1 MMRECLINVLPVHTI
16 ESVDLV
22 AELPEIQDIFFEA
35 ENNPS
40 FGRFYPDE
48 YLPIGS
54 VKYFHTKLPWLL
66 ERYIQIVGEL
76 RGREDYTWVTD
87 KVDTDEFDLWATAIL
102 NQLQLG
108 TQEIGWYPQP
118 EDFKRNMREL
128 ING

>member
-1 MMRECLINVLPVHTI
+1 MRECSINVLPVHTL

-22 AELPEIQDIFFEA
+22 AELPEIQDIFFDA

-40 FGRFYPDE
+40 FGRFHPDE
-48 YLPIGS
+48 YVPTGS
-54 VKYFHTKLPWLL
+54 VKYFYTKLSWLL

-76 RGREDYTWVTD
+76 RERGDYVWITD
-87 KVDTDEFDLWATAIL
+87 KVDSEEFDVWATNIL

-118 EDFKRNMREL
+118 GDFKCNMRDLVNE
-128 ING
+128 